1 MSTQYC
7 QSCGSALDAGSTFCS
22 NCGKSAM
29 VTPEQPSQ
37 PAQNSSQ
44 SYSAPSSTYT
54 APQPQPQPTYQT
66 VPPNYQT
73 GYQASTQQS
82 LAIDKP
88 LSIMDY
94 IVMFIVMSLP
104 LVGFIMTLVWAFGS
118 DTNTNKKNYCRA
130 YLILAL
136 IGIGLTIIFAIVF
149 GAILVPVLTEMF
161 SSGDFSMY

>member
-29 VTPEQPSQ
+29 VTPEQPSR
-37 PAQNSSQ
+37 PIQNSSQ

-66 VPPNYQT
+66 VPPNYQA
-73 GYQASTQQS
+73 GYQASNQQA

-130 YLILAL
+130 YLILTL
-136 IGIGLTIIFAIVF
+136 IGIGLVILMAIFF
-149 GAILVPVLTEMF
+149 GALLIPFFTELA
-161 SSGDFSMY
+161 SSGDY

>member
-22 NCGKSAM
+22 NCGKSTM

-44 SYSAPSSTYT
+44 SYSAPSSAYA
-54 APQPQPQPTYQT
+54 APQPQPQPVCQT
-66 VPPNYQT
+66 VPPNYQA
-73 GYQASTQQS
+73 GYQASNQQA

-94 IVMFIVMSLP
+94 IIMFIVMSLP
-104 LVGFIMTLVWAFGS
+104 VVGFIMTLVWAFGS

-130 YLILAL
+130 YLIMTL
-136 IGIGLTIIFAIVF
+136 IGIGLVILMSIFF
-149 GAILVPVLTEMF
+149 GAILFPIITDMM
-161 SSGDFSMY
+161 SSGEFSAY

>member
-29 VTPEQPSQ
+29 VTPVQQSQPS
-37 PAQNSSQ
+37 QNSSQ

-54 APQPQPQPTYQT
+54 APQQPQPVYQT

-73 GYQASTQQS
+73 GYQASAQQS

-94 IVMFIVMSLP
+94 IVMFIVMSIP

-136 IGIGLTIIFAIVF
+136 IGIGLTILFAIVF

-161 SSGDFSMY
+161 SSGDFSTY